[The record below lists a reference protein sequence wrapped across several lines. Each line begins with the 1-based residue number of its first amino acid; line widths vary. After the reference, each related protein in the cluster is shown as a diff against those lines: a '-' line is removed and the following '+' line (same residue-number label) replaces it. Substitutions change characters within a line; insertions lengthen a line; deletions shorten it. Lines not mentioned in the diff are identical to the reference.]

1 VLDRVKN
8 EFVQWLGTHLR
19 ELVFLGIFA
28 ILGLFLVR
36 ALLRFLAR
44 GLRRSRL
51 GGAAGDFMV
60 SVARV
65 LLWTLYVIILLTTL
79 GVPTTGLLAMLS
91 AFALAISLALQS
103 TFSNVAAGIIL
114 VMTKPFAEGDF
125 VQIGEVSGEVETIT
139 VFNTKL
145 KTPDNKV
152 IVLPNGTVTVG
163 NIVNY
168 NAKAIRRLALDFS
181 VGYGTDVTAVRRTVL
196 AHVENYPLILRD
208 PAPVVVVT
216 DLGESAL
223 QISLRVWLPTNAFW
237 DVKFALAEGVYHALL
252 AAGIEIPY
260 AQLDVHIK

>member
-1 VLDRVKN
+1 MIDRVRN

-19 ELVFLGIFA
+19 ELIFWGIFA

-65 LLWTLYVIILLTTL
+65 LLWTLYVIILLTAF

-91 AFALAISLALQS
+91 AFALAISLALQG

-125 VQIGEVSGEVETIT
+125 VQIGEISGEVETIT

-152 IVLPNGTVTVG
+152 IVLPNGTVTAG

-168 NAKAIRRLALDFS
+168 NTKATRRLALDFS
-181 VGYGTDVTAVRRTVL
+181 VGYGTDLARVREAVL
-196 AHVENYPLILRD
+196 AHADGYVLILKN
-208 PAPVVVVT
+208 PAPVVVIT
-216 DLGESAL
+216 DLGESAV
-223 QISLRVWLPTNAFW
+223 QISLRVWVPTDAFW
-237 DVKFALAEGVYHALL
+237 QVKFELTEGVYHALL

>member
-51 GGAAGDFMV
+51 CGAAGDFMV

-65 LLWTLYVIILLTTL
+65 LLWALYAIVFLTAL

-91 AFALAISLALQS
+91 AFALAISLALQG

-114 VMTKPFAEGDF
+114 VMTRPFAEGDF
-125 VQIGEVSGEVETIT
+125 VQIGEISGEVETIT

-152 IVLPNGTVTVG
+152 IVLPNGTVAAG

-168 NAKAIRRLALDFS
+168 NAKTTRRLALDFS
-181 VGYGTDVTAVRRTVL
+181 VGYGADPVRVRETVL
-196 AHVENYPLILRD
+196 AHVESYVLILKN
-208 PAPVVVVT
+208 PAPAVVIT

-223 QISLRVWLPTNAFW
+223 QMSLRVWVPTDAYW
-237 DVKFALAEGVYHALL
+237 QIKFELTEGVYGALL
-252 AAGIEIPY
+252 AAGIELAY
-260 AQLDVHIK
+260 AQFDVHIK